1 MIETTAI
8 DRDHS
13 RVLRLDRRSS
23 HQNLRDAVSELLV
36 QLEATEDRQR
46 RRRAPERERLRQT
59 MEAMV
64 ADLYFAFCDDSS
76 LALGYSRNKNDYDIP
91 RRYRSVSATHTT
103 VTLVADFLVASGYAE
118 QLPGYY
124 KRQDDKENAWANR
137 VMRSRLRATA
147 MLESFLWENHAVLAG
162 QLSIARNGELVR
174 LKDAEGNLT
183 DYKDTPAT
191 RAMRKQLEGINDLL
205 ARTKINV
212 PKADEG
218 GNPELTAT
226 RLYRV
231 FNDGRFDRGG
241 RFYGAWWTTAKKRVR
256 SHITINGEPTVELD
270 YSAFHIRLCYHLS
283 GLTPPDRHDLYDFE
297 GTEGLRDAVKWAV
310 NILLNLKPGMR
321 MPRPKDEKISA
332 LLSGQCSTSKIRRL
346 IERHYGEIG
355 DWFGAGRGTELQFI
369 DSEIAAAV
377 LDRLTNDGIA
387 CLPVHDSFIVA
398 RSHQSLLHD
407 VMMDTY
413 STSVSRITGQPSY
426 PVIKT

>member
-1 MIETTAI
+1 
-8 DRDHS
+8 
-13 RVLRLDRRSS
+13 
-23 HQNLRDAVSELLV
+23 
-36 QLEATEDRQR
+36 
-46 RRRAPERERLRQT
+46 
-59 MEAMV
+59 
-64 ADLYFAFCDDSS
+64 
-76 LALGYSRNKNDYDIP
+76 
-91 RRYRSVSATHTT
+91 
-103 VTLVADFLVASGYAE
+103 
-118 QLPGYY
+118 
-124 KRQDDKENAWANR
+124 
-137 VMRSRLRATA
+137 
-147 MLESFLWENHAVLAG
+147 
-162 QLSIARNGELVR
+162 
-174 LKDAEGNLT
+174 
-183 DYKDTPAT
+183 
-191 RAMRKQLEGINDLL
+191 MRKQLEGINDLL